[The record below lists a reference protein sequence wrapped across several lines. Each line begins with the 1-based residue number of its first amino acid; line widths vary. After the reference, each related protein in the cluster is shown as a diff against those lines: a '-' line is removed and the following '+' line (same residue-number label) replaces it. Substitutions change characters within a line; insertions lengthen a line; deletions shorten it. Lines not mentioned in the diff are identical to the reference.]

1 MDNKQI
7 SNDNKQISNDN
18 KQISGNN
25 KQIPDYKYEIR
36 LSVDGT
42 EIDHEAIRQLFTLAF
57 RGELLEL
64 TGDSSCAVIDY
75 CTNEP
80 WKVLEFCSTFGEMHH
95 ITVKNRKTEA
105 V

>member
-1 MDNKQI
+1 MNNQQI
-7 SNDNKQISNDN
+7 PD
-18 KQISGNN
+18 NN
-25 KQIPDYKYEIR
+25 KLIPDYKYEIR

-64 TGDSSCAVIDY
+64 KGDSSCVVIDY

-95 ITVKNRKTEA
+95 ITVKNRKAEG